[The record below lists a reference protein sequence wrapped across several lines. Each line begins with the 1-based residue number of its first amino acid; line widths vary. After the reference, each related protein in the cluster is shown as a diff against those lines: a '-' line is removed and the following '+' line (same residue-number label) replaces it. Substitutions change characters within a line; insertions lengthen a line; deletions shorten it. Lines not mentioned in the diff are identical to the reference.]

1 MRVAIFAYGRTGS
14 TSLCEY
20 IRLSLQLESIVEP
33 FNRDRIHTYTSYDLW
48 KKDNKVVK
56 FMYPDI
62 KYIDKIQ
69 SNFDKIIYL
78 TRENHIEAAE
88 SHVYAEL
95 NDCWTGKYSF
105 ADPPVNF
112 VNKMVQKK
120 KEQKTHINSL
130 GGFQV
135 TYEEIF
141 YTKEGVKKVDDYL
154 GIISDHYKEILD
166 IKHKYRKQIDFK
178 KII

>member
-33 FNRDRIHTYTSYDLW
+33 FNRDRIHTYTSHDLW

-62 KYIDKIQ
+62 KYIDKIK

-88 SHVYAEL
+88 SHVYARL
-95 NDCWTGKYSF
+95 SGYWNSKYTF
-105 ADPPVNF
+105 VDPPTEF
-112 VNKMVQKK
+112 VNESVQRKK
-120 KEQKTHINSL
+120 KQKAHINSL
-130 GGFQV
+130 EGFQV

-141 YTKEGVKKVDDYL
+141 YTKEGIKKIDDYL
-154 GIISDHYKEILD
+154 GITSDEFKDILD
-166 IKHKYRKQIDFK
+166 IKHKYRKYTELKQI
-178 KII
+178 I